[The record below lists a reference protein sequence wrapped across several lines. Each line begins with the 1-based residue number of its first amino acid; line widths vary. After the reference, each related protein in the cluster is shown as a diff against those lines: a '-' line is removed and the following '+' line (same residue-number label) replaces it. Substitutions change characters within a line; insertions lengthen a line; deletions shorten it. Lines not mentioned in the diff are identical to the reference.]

1 MFLLLHGNRTPAPNG
16 SVSPQLVAR
25 TARAID
31 RMFAEGKEEI
41 EKICFFAADVYPND
55 VPAYDY
61 VQRRLR
67 AHGVPRGKIHL
78 DPCATTT
85 LQEVSAFAKLV
96 EPEARVVQ
104 VTSLYHIA
112 RASFLLRVRGFRPE
126 AYTTRAWDPV
136 DLSFEPMKLG
146 LALAHH

>member
-1 MFLLLHGNRTPAPNG
+1 MILLLHGNRTPSATG
-16 SVSPQLVAR
+16 RVSPQLVAR

-31 RMFAEGKEEI
+31 RIFAEGKEEI

-55 VPAYDY
+55 VPAYNY

-67 AHGVPRGKIHL
+67 AHGVPRGKIYL

-85 LQEVSAFAKLV
+85 QQEVNAFAKLV

-126 AYTTRAWDPV
+126 TCTTPVWDPV
-136 DLSFEPMKLG
+136 DLSFEPVKFG